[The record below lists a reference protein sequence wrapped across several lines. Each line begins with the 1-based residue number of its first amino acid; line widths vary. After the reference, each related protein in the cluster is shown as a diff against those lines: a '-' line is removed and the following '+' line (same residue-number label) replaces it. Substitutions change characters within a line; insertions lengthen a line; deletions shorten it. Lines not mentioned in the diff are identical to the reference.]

1 MKQSFVFGNKTRISR
16 DVQIGI
22 KTCSATAKKNLLD
35 RKRENLP
42 RVPGKNTKIEIQ
54 SQKRQYTNAFFYQ
67 NHPKKLIVQIQ

>member
-42 RVPGKNTKIEIQ
+42 RVPGKKE
-54 SQKRQYTNAFFYQ
+54 SG
-67 NHPKKLIVQIQ
+67 KLYIHKNWDTVSKETV